1 MPDVYTLKAD
11 LAAAITFLLRKETIP
26 VVRSKLRYAQFGQD
40 AKLVPGTDTA
50 KWLKNP
56 DIAELGSVAAYQL
69 NADEVTSP
77 AAEALAAISS
87 VTATTT
93 PYGRVVGISRR
104 TTIFSP
110 LDMVAH
116 AKDTL
121 AFDAARLMDT
131 IVRDEVTSGGTV
143 MYAAGRA
150 SRITVAAGDNL
161 KMDEARKILT
171 KMDGLD
177 LPTEDL
183 VAVTHPFAVGDLRGD
198 TTTPGG
204 WQNAQI
210 YQADNRIFSGEA
222 GRAYGIR
229 FVTTTRAKKFAG
241 AGAAGIDV
249 YATMVGL
256 GNWSHGKVSAE
267 ALRFE
272 AVAPGGDH
280 ADVLALQWKLGFA
293 VDFAAKVLD
302 STKFIR
308 FEHAANTY

>member
-1 MPDVYTLKAD
+1 M
-11 LAAAITFLLRKETIP
+11 AAAITFLLRKETIP
-26 VVRSKLRYAQFGQD
+26 VVRPQLRYAQFGQD
-40 AKLVPGTDTA
+40 GKLVPGTDTV

-56 DIAELGSVAAYQL
+56 DLSELAAVANYAL

-77 AAEALAAISS
+77 ASEALPAITS

-121 AFDAARLMDT
+121 AYDAARLMDT
-131 IVRDEVTSGGTV
+131 IVRDEVTTGGTV
-143 MYAAGRA
+143 KYAAGRV
-150 SRITVAAGDNL
+150 SRVTVAAGDNM

-171 KMDGLD
+171 AIEGLD

-183 VAVTHPFAVGDLRGD
+183 VAVTHPFVIGDLRGD

-204 WQNAQI
+204 WQNAHI
-210 YQADNRIFSGEA
+210 YQQDSTLFSGEA
-222 GRAYGIR
+222 GRAFGIR

-249 YATMVGL
+249 FTAMVGL

-267 ALRFE
+267 SLRFE

-280 ADVLALQWKLGFA
+280 SDVLALQWKLGFA
-293 VDFAAKVLD
+293 VDYAAKVLD

-308 FEHAANTY
+308 FECAANTY

>member
-1 MPDVYTLKAD
+1 VPDVYTLKAD
-11 LAAAITFLLRKETIP
+11 LAATITFELRKQTIP
-26 VVRSKLRYAQFGQD
+26 VVRDALRYAQFGQD
-40 AKLVPGTDTA
+40 AKFTPGTDTM
-50 KWLKNP
+50 KWVKNP

-69 NADEVTSP
+69 NADEITSP
-77 AAEALAAISS
+77 LSEALAAITT
-87 VTATTT
+87 VTATST

-104 TTIFSP
+104 NALYSP

-131 IVRDEVTSGGTV
+131 IVRDEVTANGTV
-143 MYAAGRA
+143 QYAASRA
-150 SRITVAAGDNL
+150 SRITVAAGDNF

-171 KMDGLD
+171 KIDSLN
-177 LPTEDL
+177 LPTSDL
-183 VAVTHPFAVGDLRGD
+183 VAITHPFVVGDLRGD
-198 TTTPGG
+198 AATPGG
-204 WQNAQI
+204 WQNAHA
-210 YQADNRIFSGEA
+210 YASDGALFSGEA

-229 FVTTTRAKKFAG
+229 FVTTMRAKKFTA

-249 YATMVGL
+249 YTTMVGL
-256 GNWSHGKVSAE
+256 GQWSHGKVGVE

-280 ADVLALQWKLGFA
+280 ADVLALQWKLGWA
-293 VDFAAKVLD
+293 VDFAAKTLD

-308 FEHAANTY
+308 FESAANTY